1 MRCGANRMADTQ
13 RTDITIILDRSGSM
27 GTISEDAIAGF
38 NRFIDDQS
46 AQPGEVRL
54 TLVQFDDRI
63 EILHDAISLA
73 DVPPL
78 TQDTFKPRGATALH
92 DAIGKSIRQAKTRLA
107 ALPEAERPA
116 HVIFAIITDGYENA
130 SHEFDRQLVA
140 DMIRHQR
147 AQGDWRFLFF
157 GANQDAVKEADSL
170 GIDAASAVTFE
181 GTGAGARKAFRS
193 ISRSISSLRSARV
206 RKQLSLTDEPSDD
219 PSTDA

>member
-1 MRCGANRMADTQ
+1 MADTQ

-46 AQPGEVRL
+46 AQPGEARL
-54 TLVQFDDRI
+54 TLVEFDDRY
-63 EILHDAISLA
+63 EILHDAVPLA

-107 ALPEAERPA
+107 ALPESERPGQ
-116 HVIFAIITDGYENA
+116 VIFAIITDGYENA

-219 PSTDA
+219 PSAEA

>member
-1 MRCGANRMADTQ
+1 MADTQ

-38 NRFIDDQS
+38 NRFIDDQMAHS
-46 AQPGEVRL
+46 GEVRL
-54 TLVQFDDRI
+54 TLVQFDDRY
-63 EILHDAISLA
+63 EILHDAIPLS

-92 DAIGKSIRQAKTRLA
+92 DAIGRSIRHAKTRLA
-107 ALPEAERPA
+107 ELPAAERPSR
-116 HVIFAIITDGYENA
+116 VIFAIITDGYENA

-147 AQGDWRFLFF
+147 AQGDWQFLFF

-193 ISRSISSLRSARV
+193 ISRSISSLRSGHV
-206 RKQLSLTDEPSDD
+206 RKLQLSLTDEPSDD
-219 PSTDA
+219 PSAEP